1 MFMMILEQHWH
12 VYDDMTMSAF
22 FHHVVL
28 KTVFFFI
35 ACLNQNRRSPL
46 LHTLYSF
53 GS

>member
-28 KTVFFFI
+28 KTVFFFHSLPQSEPSI
-35 ACLNQNRRSPL
+35 TFAAHVVLVW
-46 LHTLYSF
+46 
-53 GS
+53 